1 MKYGLTVCCV
11 GDLNLETVI
20 SDFYNRVWNGIR
32 FELHWGWAD
41 CRFLKRKRYNFL
53 FSWERRMDWFR
64 YLTGFLSKSSY
75 LVIKVACMDM
85 MFLTPAFIRKTTGPA
100 FLDQIQPFFICTSW
114 IFFRHKNS
122 TSVFYL
128 EWDQHRYQKNW
139 SEMVLS
145 AKNWKSYRDTVSPS

>member
-20 SDFYNRVWNGIR
+20 SDLYNRVWNGIR

-85 MFLTPAFIRKTTGPA
+85 MFLTPAFIRKTGG
-100 FLDQIQPFFICTSW
+100 LFIAY
-114 IFFRHKNS
+114 NM
-122 TSVFYL
+122 SVFIRVFYSIIQDIIQRFGCPFGIMIRFKVF
-128 EWDQHRYQKNW
+128 WII
-139 SEMVLS
+139 
-145 AKNWKSYRDTVSPS
+145 KSYLNVLLISR